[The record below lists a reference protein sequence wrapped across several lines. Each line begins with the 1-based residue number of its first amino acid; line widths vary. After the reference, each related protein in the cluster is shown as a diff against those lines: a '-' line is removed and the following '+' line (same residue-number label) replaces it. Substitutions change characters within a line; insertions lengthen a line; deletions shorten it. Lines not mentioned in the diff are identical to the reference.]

1 MQSLCVIRLW
11 ICSNMLQDC
20 TQVLIKQHA
29 VAANVVCVYSF
40 CQFSRMY
47 RANQAPCVSLLVYHI
62 TRLSVQV
69 AEASYPASPFVLFA
83 KYAIPGSLRTCYL
96 LTYLHVSEIRSANDH
111 QTHVRMGD
119 VRGFGFGWL
128 GLEFRAGFLCAKLA
142 LTSHTSCAHSLRGM
156 ACPRTWPTSC
166 SCL

>member
-69 AEASYPASPFVLFA
+69 AEASYPAS
-83 KYAIPGSLRTCYL
+83 
-96 LTYLHVSEIRSANDH
+96 LHVSEIRSANDH